1 VPLDRARAELERV
14 AATLPSLQRMD
25 GMTLLAV
32 PLREAL
38 LDDDGRAVTGVLAAV
53 GFLLLIVCANVA
65 HLLLAESI
73 ARRREFAIRTALGA
87 SRGRTVRQLVTEGTL
102 LALLG
107 GVGGL
112 GVAAVAGSLATVLL
126 PANLGQVLEGVPLDA
141 RVFGFTLAVSLAA
154 GAVAGIVPAAWV
166 SRRPPRAMLRA
177 GEHGSVP
184 VGTSRVG
191 RVLIVSELALALVL
205 LSGAGVALQDLERRQ
220 QRDLGYDAD
229 DLLTLNVALT
239 GSTYDQAARRVGFLD
254 AVLARMRALPGVSG
268 AGAVTTFPADG
279 QGTFLSRLEFE
290 GQMPASDAPVIA
302 HHRLVTEGF
311 FEAMGMRLLRGRA
324 IDATDLATS
333 RPVAVVSRSV
343 AERHW
348 PGEDPI
354 GRRLRE
360 RRVDGEAPWRT
371 VVGVVGNL
379 AEFYAETD
387 LAWYVPLAQD
397 PEARE
402 ARQAV
407 FVVRTPDASAGGVRR
422 LREAVWESDPAMA
435 VFDVATA
442 ASLYGRAMAPRRSAG
457 LLTGLFAGVG
467 LLVAALGVYASVA
480 FAVGSRRREIAVR
493 IAVGAD
499 QDHVV
504 RGFVREAGG
513 LVLAGLVLGG
523 AGSVVVSR
531 WLVSV
536 TGAPAPSAALVGGSA
551 VVLAAAALVASYLPA
566 RRAARTDP
574 AAELRAV

>member
-1 VPLDRARAELERV
+1 
-14 AATLPSLQRMD
+14 
-25 GMTLLAV
+25 
-32 PLREAL
+32 
-38 LDDDGRAVTGVLAAV
+38 
-53 GFLLLIVCANVA
+53 
-65 HLLLAESI
+65 
-73 ARRREFAIRTALGA
+73 
-87 SRGRTVRQLVTEGTL
+87 
-102 LALLG
+102 
-107 GVGGL
+107 
-112 GVAAVAGSLATVLL
+112 
-126 PANLGQVLEGVPLDA
+126 
-141 RVFGFTLAVSLAA
+141 
-154 GAVAGIVPAAWV
+154 
-166 SRRPPRAMLRA
+166 
-177 GEHGSVP
+177 
-184 VGTSRVG
+184 
-191 RVLIVSELALALVL
+191 
-205 LSGAGVALQDLERRQ
+205 
-220 QRDLGYDAD
+220 
-229 DLLTLNVALT
+229 
-239 GSTYDQAARRVGFLD
+239 
-254 AVLARMRALPGVSG
+254 
-268 AGAVTTFPADG
+268 
-279 QGTFLSRLEFE
+279 
-290 GQMPASDAPVIA
+290 
-302 HHRLVTEGF
+302 
-311 FEAMGMRLLRGRA
+311 MGMRLLRGRA

-354 GRRLRE
+354 GKRLRE

-407 FVVRTPDASAGGVRR
+407 FVVRTPDASEGGVRR